1 MHTFNFNN
9 MQKILLTIFFLCI
22 MAWESALADG
32 QGNNSGEI
40 EIVLNGT
47 TTNKGMK
54 PRAPSR
60 QSIYCYYDGSSLYF
74 SFAYSEG
81 DCDLT
86 VSSASGIQF
95 YTFSSDAPESVFIGA
110 VSGASITILTEA
122 GNTYVGEIE

>member
-1 MHTFNFNN
+1 MMKKIFL
-9 MQKILLTIFFLCI
+9 ILLFVLIALSPTLSISLHGE
-22 MAWESALADG
+22 ESATG
-32 QGNNSGEI
+32 QTVDISKS
-40 EIVLNGT
+40 T
-47 TTNKGMK
+47 TARNLK
-54 PRAPSR
+54 PKAPSR

-74 SFAYSEG
+74 SFTYSEG

-86 VSSASGIQF
+86 VSSASGIQS

>member
-1 MHTFNFNN
+1 M
-9 MQKILLTIFFLCI
+9 KKYLLTFGLILSVAISPEFI
-22 MAWESALADG
+22 ALADSEQSGGPQMIAVG
-32 QGNNSGEI
+32 Q
-40 EIVLNGT
+40 T
-47 TTNKGMK
+47 TSNRDSRPK
-54 PRAPSR
+54 APSR